1 MAKKLASE
9 RAARALCALDG
20 HPSDIRFEGAPM
32 WKSYLP
38 QVRVVVA
45 ALQDPGMECEGEW
58 ERVIGMILAQ
68 IEKG

>member
-20 HPSDIRFEGAPM
+20 HPSDIRFEGEPM

-38 QVRVVVA
+38 QVRVVLE
-45 ALQDPGMECEGEW
+45 ALQDPGMERDDGW
-58 ERVIGMILAQ
+58 ERVIGTILAQ